1 MDKKN
6 LKKIIILTII
16 IIIALVYLFNPT
28 VNSGVNNALKILSS
42 ANIDKVVEYIRSFGA
57 LAAIVSFVLM
67 VLQSLLAPIPAF
79 FITFAN
85 AIIFGW
91 WKGAILSW
99 SSAMVGAMLC
109 FYVARVFGRDVVLKF
124 TTNEAIAQMEK
135 YFKKYGSKTILIC
148 RLLPFMS
155 FDLVSYFAG
164 LTSIS
169 TISFLFATGIG
180 QLPATIVYSYVGG
193 MLTGGVRIMLTAL
206 LLIFALTIFIVM
218 LKQIFNEKN
227 KNDEV

>member
-1 MDKKN
+1 MRKKN

-16 IIIALVYLFNPT
+16 LIIVAVYLFNPT
-28 VNSGVNNALKILSS
+28 VNSSVNNALKILSS

-99 SSAMVGAMLC
+99 SSAMVGAILC
-109 FYVARVFGRDVVLKF
+109 FYIARVFGRDVVLKF

-180 QLPATIVYSYVGG
+180 QLPATLVYSYVGG
-193 MLTGGVRIMLTAL
+193 MLTGGVKIMLTAL

-227 KNDEV
+227 KNNEA